1 MLFFVRKL
9 NWWHHRAQGCCLIIL
24 RTFCLKLLFS
34 FLPFY
39 SSGEQN
45 AFFGKKKVDGF
56 VFLCA
61 RFELSRSHPRI
72 LSWSVHCGV
81 RRALKLYDRDFSCLC
96 VSVPLSMISVFKI
109 WFLFPSSPLIGCC
122 FWLVNK
128 WAAIEIN
135 QLSTSRSLS
144 DALKTALGPFWRILM
159 RIKRRLL
166 L

>member
-1 MLFFVRKL
+1 MTSSCPGLLSNNFEDVLLENHFFFFFLPFTVVESKMPFSARRKWMFFLFFV
-9 NWWHHRAQGCCLIIL
+9 
-24 RTFCLKLLFS
+24 
-34 FLPFY
+34 
-39 SSGEQN
+39 
-45 AFFGKKKVDGF
+45 
-56 VFLCA
+56 CA
-61 RFELSRSHPRI
+61 RFERSRSHPRI
-72 LSWSVHCGV
+72 LSWSVLCGV
-81 RRALKLYDRDFSCLC
+81 RWALKLYDRDLSCLC
-96 VSVPLSMISVFKI
+96 VSVPFSMISIFKI